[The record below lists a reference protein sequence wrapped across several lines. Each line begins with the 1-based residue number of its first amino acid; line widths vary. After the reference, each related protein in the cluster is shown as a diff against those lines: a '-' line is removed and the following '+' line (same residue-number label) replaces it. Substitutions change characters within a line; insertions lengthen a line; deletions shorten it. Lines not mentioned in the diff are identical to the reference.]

1 MSSDTKTAGG
11 PAEYETAA
19 ASSPQAVASF
29 DEHHHGLGHKIQ
41 HTLHQTPSLVPLI
54 VLVISIIVFGILLGS
69 KFFSPFALTL
79 ILQQVQIVGIVA
91 AAQSVVIL
99 TAGIDL
105 SVGAI
110 MVLSSVVMGQ
120 FTFRYGLPVE
130 ISILCGLIC
139 GTLCGYVNGFLVAV
153 VKLPPFI
160 VTLGMWQIVLATN
173 FLYSANETIRSQEI
187 AKAAPL
193 LQLFG
198 NKVNIGGAIFTYG
211 VIFMV
216 LLVLV
221 LAYALRQTAWGRHVY
236 AVGDD
241 PEAAQLSGVQVRKTL
256 ISVYMLSGLICAF
269 AGWAMIGRIGSVSPT
284 SGQLA
289 NIESITAVVIGGI
302 SLFGGRGSI
311 LGSLFGALIVGVFT
325 LGLRLLGAD
334 AQWTYLLIGLLII
347 AAVAV
352 DQWIRKVSV

>member
-1 MSSDTKTAGG
+1 MSNNEFEQAATGG
-11 PAEYETAA
+11 PEKVAE
-19 ASSPQAVASF
+19 F
-29 DEHHHGLGHKIQ
+29 DDPRKGAIGQIQ
-41 HTLHQTPSLVPLI
+41 HMLHVNPALVPLI
-54 VLVISIIVFGILLGS
+54 VLVASVIVFGLLVGS
-69 KFFSPFALTL
+69 RFFSPFAMTL

-91 AAQSVVIL
+91 AAQSLVIL

-130 ISILCGLIC
+130 VSIACGLTVGAIC
-139 GTLCGYVNGFLVAV
+139 GMINGWLVAYMR
-153 VKLPPFI
+153 LPPFI
-160 VTLGMWQIVLATN
+160 VTLGMWQIILASN
-173 FLYSANETIRSQEI
+173 FLYSANETIRSQDIE
-187 AKAAPL
+187 ATAPL
-193 LQLFG
+193 LQIFG
-198 NKVNIGGAIFTYG
+198 TKFKMGGATFTLG
-211 VIFMV
+211 VIFM
-216 LLVLV
+216 LVLV
-221 LAYALRQTAWGRHVY
+221 FTLAYALKHTAWGRHVY

-241 PEAAQLSGVQVRKTL
+241 PEAAELSGVNVKKTL
-256 ISVYMLSGLICAF
+256 MSVYLLSGIICAF
-269 AGWAMIGRIGSVSPT
+269 AGWAMVGRIGSISPT
-284 SGQLA
+284 VGQLA

-334 AQWTYLLIGLLII
+334 AQWTFLLIGLLII

-352 DQWIRKVSV
+352 DQWIRKVSA

>member
-1 MSSDTKTAGG
+1 MSGDTDNFEAVVKARGAETVAEFTTANKGFVG
-11 PAEYETAA
+11 RLQHALHVNPA
-19 ASSPQAVASF
+19 
-29 DEHHHGLGHKIQ
+29 
-41 HTLHQTPSLVPLI
+41 LVPLFVLLASI
-54 VLVISIIVFGILLGS
+54 VVFGLLLGS

-91 AAQSVVIL
+91 AAQSLVIL

-120 FTFRYGLPVE
+120 FTFRYGLPAE
-130 ISILCGLIC
+130 
-139 GTLCGYVNGFLVAV
+139 VAV
-153 VKLPPFI
+153 VFGLLTGVVCGYINGWLIAVMKLPPFI
-160 VTLGMWQIVLATN
+160 VTLGMWQIVLASN
-173 FLYSANETIRSQEI
+173 FLYSANETIRAQEI
-187 AKAAPL
+187 EVNAPL
-193 LQLFG
+193 LQIFAT
-198 NKVNIGGAIFTYG
+198 KFEVGGAVLTGG

-216 LLVLV
+216 LLMLFLSYVLK
-221 LAYALRQTAWGRHVY
+221 QTAWGRHVY

-241 PEAAQLSGVQVRKTL
+241 PDAAQLSGVNVRRTL

-269 AGWAMIGRIGSVSPT
+269 AGWALIGRIGSVSPT

-311 LGSLFGALIVGVFT
+311 LGALFGALIVGVFT
-325 LGLRLLGAD
+325 LGLRLAGAD
-334 AQWTYLLIGLLII
+334 AQWTYLLIGVLII

-352 DQWIRKVSV
+352 DQWIRKVSA